1 MTSDPPPFGA
11 PAIATSPQITR
22 LRRQAAGDP
31 LAVLAHI
38 RARGLCGAGFVLLE
52 SLGPDLPT
60 TRRSVLVP
68 RPILRIE
75 ARAGVVVARALVD
88 GGEPMLDALQ
98 ARLPGA
104 QREGAC
110 VTAPFAPSIP
120 LPDLPD
126 DERLRLPSILDA
138 VRAIAGLVADRDA
151 DAQGTRPPALP
162 PGVFGV
168 LAYDLVDQLEI
179 LPPRQIADG
188 VDTDPD
194 FTFVLGTDYVLWQHQ
209 QQECEVVTRGLP
221 WERTTDVAARH
232 RAQVDALRIDTGSAD
247 READPAP
254 PRHAPAPAV
263 PEVSDETFLR
273 GVETFRTHVFAGDIF
288 QGVLSRGLTM
298 TSDAPAL
305 ATYRALRA
313 TNPSPY
319 MFYFDLGGAND
330 GDRTLLGASPEAF
343 LRVENGEV
351 EIRPIAGTAPRG
363 RTSDGA
369 IDADLDARLALG
381 MLLDP
386 KEQAEHAMLLDLARN
401 DVARVARAGTC
412 RVVQQFAFEK
422 YSHVQHLVSRV
433 RGALRPGLDALHAYR
448 ATANMGTLTGA
459 PKLEAMRLIRLN
471 EPSPRGF
478 YGGAAGYLLQD
489 GRMDTCIVIRA
500 LRQRGSTYHT
510 RVGAGVVAASVPARE
525 LAELEAKA
533 MACRVAVANPVR
545 SHA

>member
-1 MTSDPPPFGA
+1 MTSDPPPFGP

-22 LRRQAAGDP
+22 LRRQAVGDP
-31 LAVLAHI
+31 LTVLALM

-68 RPILRIE
+68 RPVLRIE
-75 ARAGVVVARALVD
+75 ARDGVVRASALVP

-104 QREGAC
+104 QRDCAC
-110 VTAPFAPSIP
+110 VTAQFAASIP
-120 LPDLPD
+120 SPDQPD
-126 DERLRLPSILDA
+126 DVRLRLPSILDA
-138 VRAIAGLVADRDA
+138 VRAVAGLVADRDA
-151 DAQGTRPPALP
+151 DAQGARPPALP

-179 LPPRQIADG
+179 LPPRQAGDS
-188 VDTDPD
+188 TAADPD

-209 QQECEVVTRGLP
+209 EQECEVVTRGLP
-221 WERTTDVAARH
+221 WERTTEVAARH
-232 RAQVDALRIDTGSAD
+232 RAQVDALRVEAGSAD
-247 READPAP
+247 REAEPAP
-254 PRHAPAPAV
+254 TRHAPAPAV
-263 PEVSDETFLR
+263 PEVSDAAFLQ

-305 ATYRALRA
+305 ATYRALRT

-319 MFYFDLGGAND
+319 MFCFDLGGDAGD
-330 GDRTLLGASPEAF
+330 GTLLGASPEAF
-343 LRVENGEV
+343 LRVEDGEV

-363 RTSDGA
+363 RAPDGS

-448 ATANMGTLTGA
+448 AAANMGTLTGA

-478 YGGAAGYLLQD
+478 YGGAAGYVLQD

-500 LRQRGSTYHT
+500 LRQRGSMYHT
-510 RVGAGVVAASVPARE
+510 RVGAGVMAASVPARE
-525 LAELEAKA
+525 LAEIEAKA
-533 MACRVAVANPVR
+533 MACRVAVANAEGER
-545 SHA
+545 T